1 MSAPSHRISRGRR
14 RLSRSGQGTIHELNI
29 TPLLD
34 LVMVLLIIFMI
45 TTPQLSNDLDLSLPS
60 GRPPQKKPAE
70 KPRIHYVDVAA
81 DGALQLNRQ
90 PTTLANLP
98 PLLKALKQVEAD
110 PSVVVR
116 GADEVNYEHIVGVI
130 DLLQQAD
137 ITKVGMATALAPG
150 VAP

>member
-1 MSAPSHRISRGRR
+1 MKSSEKKTAQEIMNHMLQMPHKP
-14 RLSRSGQGTIHELNI
+14 H
-29 TPLLD
+29 
-34 LVMVLLIIFMI
+34 VAKKKVK
-45 TTPQLSNDLDLSLPS
+45 
-60 GRPPQKKPAE
+60 KKPAE

-98 PLLKALKQVEAD
+98 PLLKALKQAEAD

-130 DLLQQAD
+130 DLL
-137 ITKVGMATALAPG
+137 
-150 VAP
+150 